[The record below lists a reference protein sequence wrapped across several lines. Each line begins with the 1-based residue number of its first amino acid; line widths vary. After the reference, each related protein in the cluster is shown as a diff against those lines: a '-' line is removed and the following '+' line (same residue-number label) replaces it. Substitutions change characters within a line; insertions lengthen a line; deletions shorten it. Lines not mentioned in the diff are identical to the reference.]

1 MSPAKAIIADD
12 EAPLRE
18 HLKTLLAGLWPELEV
33 AGMAENGAEALALIR
48 GLEPDVAFLDIKM
61 PLLSGLQVA
70 AGCGDACR
78 VVFITAYNDYAVEAF
93 ERAAVDYLLKPLEA
107 ARLAETVVRL
117 QKRIANEQR
126 VAPPWAQLAEHLA
139 QGRPDATAPRYLSW
153 VRASRR
159 DATFLI
165 AAEDVCYFKSEDKY
179 TSVVTRDETFLIR
192 KSVSALEGE
201 LDPDRFWRVHRGVI
215 VNLASI
221 AVTRRSLNGGYTIH
235 LKEREEVLSVS
246 RHYAH
251 RFRQM

>member
-1 MSPAKAIIADD
+1 MSPVKAIIADD

-18 HLKTLLAGLWPELEV
+18 HLTSLLASLWPELQV
-33 AGMAENGAEALALIR
+33 VGTAENGAEAMALIR
-48 GLEPDVAFLDIKM
+48 SLEPDVAFLDIKM

-70 AGCGDACR
+70 AGCGDACH
-78 VVFITAYNDYAVEAF
+78 VVFITAYDHYAVEAF

-107 ARLAETVVRL
+107 ARLAETIVRL
-117 QKRIANEQR
+117 EKRIASEHR
-126 VAPPWAQLAEHLA
+126 STPAWAQLAERLA
-139 QGRPDATAPRYLSW
+139 QGRQDGAMPGYLSW
-153 VRASRR
+153 VRASRQ

-165 AAEDVCYFKSEDKY
+165 PAEDVCYFKSEDKY
-179 TSVVTRDETFLIR
+179 TSVVTRDDTFLIR
-192 KSVSALEGE
+192 KSVSALESE
-201 LDPDRFWRVHRGVI
+201 LDPDKFWRVHRGVI

-235 LKEREEVLSVS
+235 LKERNEILPVS